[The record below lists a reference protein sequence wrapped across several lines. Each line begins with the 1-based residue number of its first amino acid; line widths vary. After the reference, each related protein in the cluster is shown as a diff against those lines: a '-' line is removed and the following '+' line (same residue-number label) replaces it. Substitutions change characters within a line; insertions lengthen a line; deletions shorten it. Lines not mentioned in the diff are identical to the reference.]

1 MAALVALA
9 GRYRVNFDDSNSMVE
24 ELAVAVVGEPG
35 RKSPW

>member
-1 MAALVALA
+1 MAALVVL
-9 GRYRVNFDDSNSMVE
+9 GERYRVNFDDSNSMVE

>member
-1 MAALVALA
+1 MAASVALA
-9 GRYRVNFDDSNSMVE
+9 GRYHVNFDDSNSMVE

>member
-1 MAALVALA
+1 MATLVALA
-9 GRYRVNFDDSNSMVE
+9 VRYRVNFDDSNSMVE